1 MKKTDKIAKFDWA
14 DPMFFNEQLSE
25 EERLIRDTA
34 RDYCQEKLMPR
45 VLEANRSEKY
55 DREIMN
61 EFAEMGFLGSTIP
74 EEYGGIGAN
83 YVSYGLIAREIERVD
98 SGYRSAMSVQSS
110 LVMYPIHAYGTDEQR
125 EKYLPKLAK
134 AELIG
139 CFGLTEPNHGSD
151 PGSMET
157 RAKKTE
163 GGFRLTGNKMWISNS
178 PVADIFIVWA
188 KNDDGVIKGY
198 ILEKNMKGLN
208 TPKIGGKMSLRTSV
222 TGEIVMDNVFVSE
235 KNELPNV
242 TGLKGPFGCLNR
254 ARFGIAWGT
263 LGAAEFCWKQARQYT
278 CLLYTSPSPR
288 D

>member
-1 MKKTDKIAKFDWA
+1 M
-14 DPMFFNEQLSE
+14 
-25 EERLIRDTA
+25 
-34 RDYCQEKLMPR
+34 
-45 VLEANRSEKY
+45 
-55 DREIMN
+55 
-61 EFAEMGFLGSTIP
+61 
-74 EEYGGIGAN
+74 
-83 YVSYGLIAREIERVD
+83 D

-157 RAKKTE
+157 RARKAE

-222 TGEIVMDNVFVSE
+222 TGEIVMDNVLS
-235 KNELPNV
+235 L
-242 TGLKGPFGCLNR
+242 
-254 ARFGIAWGT
+254 IHI
-263 LGAAEFCWKQARQYT
+263 
-278 CLLYTSPSPR
+278 
-288 D
+288 